1 MTHQELITEFFKE
14 NFSNALIKTGK
25 SAKEIANLTGLKYQT
40 IKNYLDKKSV
50 PYFNT
55 LVIIVNALGLDINEI
70 YDF

>member
-14 NFSNALIKTGK
+14 NFSNALLKTGK

>member
-14 NFSNALIKTGK
+14 NFSNALLKTGK

-55 LVIIVNALGLDINEI
+55 LVIIVNALGLDINDI